1 MVSAE
6 IHPTDS
12 QKYER
17 VHKDGR
23 RERSSANSSRNTRDE
38 CPLNCCTRKCGAY
51 VGFDLTKMWIWLG
64 IVSIST
70 ISTPRASAFS
80 RISSLSRDSIS
91 GVRTLLRYFV
101 HQIKWYPRLY
111 THVLLTEYLS
121 FVAIFLC
128 YVYCIYQMLILTLQ
142 QRYNKR

>member
-6 IHPTDS
+6 MHPTDS

-23 RERSSANSSRNTRDE
+23 HDLSCANSSRNTREE

-51 VGFDLTKMWIWLG
+51 VGLDLTKMWIRSG

-70 ISTPRASAFS
+70 ISTSSSSAFS
-80 RISSLSRDSIS
+80 RIKSLRRDSIS
-91 GVRTLLRYFV
+91 GVRTFLRYLV
-101 HQIKWYPRLY
+101 HHIK
-111 THVLLTEYLS
+111 
-121 FVAIFLC
+121 
-128 YVYCIYQMLILTLQ
+128 
-142 QRYNKR
+142 